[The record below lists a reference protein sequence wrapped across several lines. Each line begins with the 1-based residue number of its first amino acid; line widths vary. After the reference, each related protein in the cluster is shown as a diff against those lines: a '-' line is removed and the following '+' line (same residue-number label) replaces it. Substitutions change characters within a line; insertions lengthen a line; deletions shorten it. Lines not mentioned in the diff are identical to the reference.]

1 MKDNNKA
8 VTLVHILIIF
18 GFVIA
23 SILISIFVIKNYSL
37 SNKISKTINQH
48 ESIYRF
54 IVAYQFMCKTSPAN
68 VLTFKTC
75 AGNNS
80 ECKKGRIVTPGVTKI
95 SCSSKSV
102 SAENVVDYFVM
113 HFNENGYENYYN
125 KKSAKIDENLKLC
138 CLVKNSNPKKGQT
151 YIYGDNKNNII
162 KITTNVGS
170 KLSKD
175 VYLTNTVDWPG
186 KDFK

>member
-1 MKDNNKA
+1 MKDNKA
-8 VTLVHILIIF
+8 FALVHILFVF
-18 GFVIA
+18 GFIVA
-23 SILISIFVIKNYSL
+23 STLIGIFVIKNYSL

-54 IVAYQFMCKTSPAN
+54 IVAYHFMCKTSPTN
-68 VLTFKTC
+68 ILTFKTC
-75 AGNNS
+75 SGNNS
-80 ECKKGRIVTPGVTKI
+80 ECKKGKIISPGVTKI

-125 KKSAKIDENLKLC
+125 KRGGKIDENLKFC
-138 CLVKNSNPKKGQT
+138 CLVKNANPKKGET

-162 KITTNVGS
+162 KITTNVGN

-175 VYLTNTVDWPG
+175 VYLTNMVDWPG
-186 KDFK
+186 KDFR

>member
-1 MKDNNKA
+1 MKDNNNGF
-8 VTLVHILIIF
+8 TLVNFLIVF
-18 GFVIA
+18 GTIVTA
-23 SILISIFVIKNYSL
+23 VLIGIFVIKNYSL
-37 SNKISKTINQH
+37 SKKISKTINQH

-54 IVAYQFMCKTSPAN
+54 IVAYQFMCKTSSAN

-102 SAENVVDYFVM
+102 SAENVASYFVM
-113 HFNENGYENYYN
+113 HFNENGYVNYYN
-125 KKSAKIDENLKLC
+125 KKNTKIDENLKFC
-138 CLVKNSNPKKGQT
+138 CIAKNTNPKKGQT
-151 YIYGDNKNNII
+151 YIYGDNKNNSI

-175 VYLTNTVDWPG
+175 VYLSNTVDWAG

>member
-1 MKDNNKA
+1 MNQKKA
-8 VTLVHILIIF
+8 FALVHILLVF
-18 GFVIA
+18 GLIIA
-23 SILISIFVIKNYSL
+23 SVLVSIFVIKNYSL
-37 SNKISKTINQH
+37 SKKISNTISQH
-48 ESIYRF
+48 DSIYRF

-80 ECKKGRIVTPGVTKI
+80 ECKRGKIVTPGVTKI

-102 SAENVVDYFVM
+102 SAENVADYFVM
-113 HFNENGYENYYN
+113 HFNENGYENYYI

-151 YIYGDNKNNII
+151 YIYGDTKNNII

>member
-1 MKDNNKA
+1 MKDNNNGF
-8 VTLVHILIIF
+8 TLVAILTTITLFVTVLLIGIF
-18 GFVIA
+18 
-23 SILISIFVIKNYSL
+23 LIKNTSL
-37 SNKISKTINQH
+37 SRKISNSIYQH
-48 ESIYRF
+48 EAIYRF
-54 IVAYQFMCKTSPAN
+54 VVAYNFMCKTSPAN

-80 ECKKGRIVTPGVTKI
+80 ECKKGKIVTPGITKI

-102 SAENVVDYFVM
+102 SAENVADYFVM

-138 CLVKNSNPKKGQT
+138 CLVKSSNPKKGQT

-162 KITTNVGS
+162 KIITNVGS

>member
-1 MKDNNKA
+1 MKRRGF
-8 VTLVHILIIF
+8 TLVHILFFFVFIIA
-18 GFVIA
+18 I
-23 SILISIFVIKNYSL
+23 ILIGIFVIKNYSL
-37 SNKISKTINQH
+37 SKKISKTISQH

-80 ECKKGRIVTPGVTKI
+80 ECKRGKIVTPGVTKI

-102 SAENVVDYFVM
+102 SAENVADYFVM
-113 HFNENGYENYYN
+113 HFNENAYENYYN
-125 KKSAKIDENLKLC
+125 KKGSKIDENLKFC
-138 CLVKNSNPKKGQT
+138 CLVKSSNPKKGQT
-151 YIYGDNKNNII
+151 YINGDNKNNII
-162 KITTNVGS
+162 KIITNVGS